1 MGGTSN
7 RREGNGSLLVSETEG
22 REGWRQERKGVEGN
36 SLIVTQ
42 GEQNKH
48 NDVLKCDDTFPQG
61 TVFANIVTS
70 CNT

>member
-36 SLIVTQ
+36 SLIVKVSKINTM
-42 GEQNKH
+42 
-48 NDVLKCDDTFPQG
+48 TF
-61 TVFANIVTS
+61 
-70 CNT
+70 